1 MKVMEII
8 VHSNGATVLTRG
20 AGEFVDG
27 EDMTLFGG
35 KLAEFSAKAG
45 GGFSVVN
52 LFVAEELVFFKSF
65 ELPLKT
71 PNLKDAVRYQLGLL
85 IPFPEETF
93 LYSFSTVRE
102 QGKLK
107 VSLYAVQHEVVDKYL
122 QEISEAGYTISGLFP
137 ESQRYVNRANPKD
150 RWALLMPGRF
160 TKALVFSGT
169 HMAER
174 LLCNSEPEFQ
184 ELAEQCGCDTLYH
197 QEPPAESQ
205 YSDAGELLEKNP
217 LLKEFNM
224 LPASYRQPDY
234 YKMIISALLVLNLIG
249 LMGLTGL
256 KVYRLSSTAA
266 HVEAEISKIMPK
278 VKEMNSLQNQE
289 KELTASIERINSIGS
304 NPDLLGLFGKLTKQM
319 PKSSYLDQIRMDKKT
334 GTIHI
339 QGYTDDIGNL
349 TSGIQGEG
357 DITLKSTSRRK
368 NQTYFQVEISQP

>member
-1 MKVMEII
+1 MKAMEII
-8 VHSNGATVLTRG
+8 VHGNGATVLARG
-20 AGEFVDG
+20 AGEFVGG

-45 GGFSVVN
+45 GGFSVAN
-52 LFVAEELVFFKSF
+52 LFVSEELVFFKSF

-85 IPFPEETF
+85 LPFPEETF

-107 VSLYAVQHEVVDKYL
+107 VSLYAVQHEVIDKYL

-137 ESQRYVNRANPKD
+137 ESQRYVNRANPKE
-150 RWALLMPGRF
+150 RWGLLMPGRF
-160 TKALVFSGT
+160 TKVLIFSGT
-169 HMAER
+169 HLTER
-174 LLCNSEPEFQ
+174 FLCNSEPEFV
-184 ELAEQCGCDTLYH
+184 ELSEQCGCDPLYH
-197 QEPPAESQ
+197 QEPPPGSQ

-234 YKMIISALLVLNLIG
+234 YKMIISALVILNLVG

-266 HVEAEISKIMPK
+266 RVEAEISKIMPQ
-278 VKEMNSLQNQE
+278 VKEMNSLQSQE
-289 KELTASIERINSIGS
+289 KELIASIERINSIGS

-319 PKSSYLDQIRMDKKT
+319 PKSSYLDQIRMDKKS

-339 QGYTDDIGNL
+339 QGYTDDISNL
-349 TSGIQGEG
+349 TSGIQGVG